1 MGELPLP
8 PVILALPV
16 TSSLAGALLIL
27 LVVLSAMV
35 TARRA
40 VLGGIQFG
48 DNNDETLRGRIR
60 AHGNFIEI
68 VPMVLLGLGLMEYAG
83 ASTVLVQFF
92 AGIFL
97 LGRILHAARMYVG
110 NPFIGLFSIISQH
123 VICLWTGIWL
133 LNHHILS
140 I

>member
-1 MGELPLP
+1 MTEAALFTNT
-8 PVILALPV
+8 LPV
-16 TSSLAGALLIL
+16 TSTLMGGLIIL

-48 DNNDETLRGRIR
+48 DNDDEVLRARIR

-68 VPMVLLGLGLMEYAG
+68 APMVILGIGLMEYAG
-83 ASTVLVQFF
+83 ASQTLLCWF
-92 AGIFL
+92 AGIFF
-97 LGRILHAARMYVG
+97 LGRVLHMARMVIG

-123 VICLWTGIWL
+123 VICLWTGGWL
-133 LNHHILS
+133 LNHFFL
-140 I
+140 